1 MNAEKKIVKTDFL
14 VIGSGISGL
23 SFALKIATHFKDAT
37 VTIVTKNEKSESN
50 TKYAQGGIAT
60 VWDKTVDSFEQHIQ
74 DTLVAGDGICN
85 EKIVRMVV
93 KEAPDRLQE
102 LIDWGT
108 QFDKTKDGD
117 YSLGREGGHSQD
129 RILHHK
135 DITGAEIERALIE
148 QVDKAE
154 NIEFLT
160 HHYAIDLITE
170 HQVKNKLTFRQE
182 KITCFGAYVLD
193 EQENTVKTISA
204 KVTMLASGGSGQ
216 VYSATTNPVVATGDG
231 IGMAYRAKAEISDI
245 EFIQF
250 HPTALYNPGEYPAF
264 LISEAV
270 RGEGAILR
278 DYSGKRFMHKYDKR
292 EELASRDIVA
302 RAIDSELKKSG
313 SPNVYLDCTHLDHD
327 AFKKHFPNI
336 TEKCLSLG
344 IDVRKDFIPVSPAQH
359 YMCGGVNINKKSKTS
374 LKNLYAC
381 GEVTKTG
388 LHGGNR
394 LASNSLLEG
403 IVFAHNA
410 FKNLKKRFSKIEFPK
425 NVPVW
430 NDSGVVKNMEKVL
443 ITHDRNEVKTIMSN
457 YVGIVRSN
465 ERLLR
470 AERKLSVLYEDNKR
484 LYDHSELSVDL
495 CELRNLITTAYL
507 ITQFSKNRKENR
519 GGFYSADLVG
529 ELKDY
534 PSASLRI

>member
-1 MNAEKKIVKTDFL
+1 MNAEKKIFKTDFL

-23 SFALKIATHFKDAT
+23 SFALKTANHFKNAT

-50 TKYAQGGIAT
+50 TKYAQGGIAS
-60 VWDKTVDSFEQHIQ
+60 VWNKTVDTFEQHIQ
-74 DTLVAGDGICN
+74 DTLIAGDGICD
-85 EKIVRMVV
+85 EKIVKMVV
-93 KEAPDRLQE
+93 EEAPDRLQE

-108 QFDKTKDGD
+108 QFDKTREGT

-160 HHYAIDLITE
+160 HHYAIDFITE
-170 HQVKNKLTFRQE
+170 HQVKNKLTNRQE
-182 KITCFGAYVLD
+182 KITCFGAYVFD
-193 EQENTVKTISA
+193 DQKNTVKTISA
-204 KVTMLASGGSGQ
+204 KVTMLASGGNGQ
-216 VYSATTNPVVATGDG
+216 VYSATTNPLVATGDG
-231 IGMAYRAKAEISDI
+231 IGMAYRAKAEISDV

-270 RGEGAILR
+270 RGKGAILR

-302 RAIDSELKKSG
+302 RAIDNELKKSG
-313 SPNVYLDCTHLDHD
+313 SPNVYLDCTHLDYD

-344 IDVRKDFIPVSPAQH
+344 VDVRNDYIPVSPAQH
-359 YMCGGVNINKKSKTS
+359 YMCGGVNVSKNAKTS

-381 GEVTKTG
+381 GEVTKSG

-410 FKNLKKRFSKIEFPK
+410 FKNLTKRFPKIDFPV

-507 ITQFSKNRKENR
+507 ITQFSKNRKENK
-519 GGFYSADLVG
+519 GGFYSADLV
-529 ELKDY
+529 D
-534 PSASLRI
+534 S

>member
-1 MNAEKKIVKTDFL
+1 MNASKKIHKSDFL
-14 VIGSGISGL
+14 VIGSGIAGL
-23 SFALKIATHFKDAT
+23 SFALKTAQNFKDAT
-37 VTIVTKNEKSESN
+37 ITIITKNEKNECN
-50 TKYAQGGIAT
+50 TKYAQGGIST
-60 VWDKTVDSFEQHIQ
+60 VWDKTVDSFEQHIE
-74 DTLVAGDGICN
+74 DTLLAGDGICD
-85 EKIVRMVV
+85 EKIVKMVV
-93 KEAPDRLQE
+93 EEAPERLQE

-108 QFDKTKDGD
+108 KFDKTTNGN

-148 QVDKAE
+148 KVEKAE
-154 NIEFLT
+154 NITFLT
-160 HHYAIDLITE
+160 YHYAIDLITE
-170 HQVKNKLTFRQE
+170 HQVKKQQTKRQE
-182 KITCFGAYVLD
+182 KITCYGAYVLD
-193 EQENTVKTISA
+193 EKKSIVKTFSA
-204 KVTMLASGGSGQ
+204 KVTMLATGGNGQ
-216 VYSATTNPVVATGDG
+216 VYSTTTNPVIATGDG
-231 IGMAYRAKAEISDI
+231 IAMAYRAKAEISDM

-250 HPTALYNPGEYPAF
+250 HPTALFNPGEYPAF

-278 DYSGKRFMHKYDKR
+278 DYYGERFMKKYDDR

-302 RAIDSELKKSG
+302 RAIDNELKKSG
-313 SPNVYLDCTHLDHD
+313 TPHVYLDCTHLDYK

-336 TEKCLSLG
+336 TEKCMSLG
-344 IDVRKDFIPVSPAQH
+344 IDVRKDYIPVSPAQH
-359 YMCGGVNINKKSKTS
+359 YICGGVNINKKGKTS
-374 LKNLYAC
+374 LKNLYAS
-381 GEVTKTG
+381 GEVTRSG
-388 LHGGNR
+388 SHGANR

-403 IVFAHNA
+403 LVFSNNA
-410 FKNLKKRFSKIEFPK
+410 YENLKKRFHKIKEPI

-430 NDSGVVKNMEKVL
+430 NDSGVVKNMEKIL

-470 AERKLSVLYEDNKR
+470 AERRLRVLYEDNKR
-484 LYDHSELSVDL
+484 LYDHSELSTDL

-519 GGFYSADLVG
+519 GGFYSADLV
-529 ELKDY
+529 
-534 PSASLRI
+534 

>member
-1 MNAEKKIVKTDFL
+1 MNAEKKIHKTDFL
-14 VIGSGISGL
+14 VIGSGIAGL
-23 SFALKIATHFKDAT
+23 SFALKTAIAFKDAT
-37 VTIVTKNEKSESN
+37 ITIITKNEKNECN
-50 TKYAQGGIAT
+50 TKYAQGGIST
-60 VWDKTVDSFEQHIQ
+60 VWDKTVDSFQQHTE
-74 DTLVAGDGICN
+74 DTLIAGDGICD
-85 EKIVRMVV
+85 EKVVKMVV
-93 KEAPDRLQE
+93 KNAPDRLKE
-102 LIDWGT
+102 LIEWGT
-108 QFDKTKDGD
+108 QFDKTANGE

-148 QVDKAE
+148 QVEKAE
-154 NIEFLT
+154 NITFLT
-160 HHYAIDLITE
+160 YHYAIDLITE
-170 HQVKNKLTFRQE
+170 HQVKKKQTKRKE
-182 KITCFGAYVLD
+182 KVTCFGAYVLD
-193 EQENTVKTISA
+193 EKKNIVKTFSA
-204 KVTMLASGGSGQ
+204 KVTMLATGGNGQ
-216 VYSATTNPVVATGDG
+216 VYSTTTNPVVATGDG
-231 IGMAYRAKAEISDI
+231 IAMAYRAKAEISDV

-278 DYSGKRFMHKYDKR
+278 DFYGERFMKKYDER

-302 RAIDSELKKSG
+302 RAIDNELKKSG
-313 SPNVYLDCTHLDHD
+313 TPNVYLDCTHIDYK

-336 TEKCLSLG
+336 TEKCRSLG
-344 IDVRKDFIPVSPAQH
+344 IDVRKDYIPVSPAQH
-359 YMCGGVNINKKSKTS
+359 YICGGVNVNKKAKTS
-374 LKNLYAC
+374 LKNLYAS
-381 GEVTKTG
+381 GEVTRTG
-388 LHGGNR
+388 LHGANR

-403 IVFAHNA
+403 LVFSHNA
-410 FKNLKKRFSKIEFPK
+410 VENIKKRFHKIALPK

-430 NDSGVVKNMEKVL
+430 NDSGVVKNMEKIL

-470 AERKLSVLYEDNKR
+470 AERRLKVLYEDNKR
-484 LYDHSELSVDL
+484 LYDHSELSTDL

-519 GGFYSADLVG
+519 GGFYSADLA
-529 ELKDY
+529 K
-534 PSASLRI
+534 

>member
-1 MNAEKKIVKTDFL
+1 MNSEKKIHKTDFL
-14 VIGSGISGL
+14 VIGSGIAGL
-23 SFALKIATHFKDAT
+23 SFALKTALNFKDAA
-37 VTIVTKNEKSESN
+37 VTIITKNEKNECN
-50 TKYAQGGIAT
+50 TKYAQGGIST
-60 VWDKTVDSFEQHIQ
+60 VWDKTVDSFEQHIE
-74 DTLVAGDGICN
+74 DTLFAGDGICD
-85 EKIVRMVV
+85 KDIVKMVV
-93 KEAPDRLQE
+93 EEAPDRLQE
-102 LIDWGT
+102 LISWGT
-108 QFDKTKDGD
+108 AFDKTTNGN

-148 QVDKAE
+148 QVEKTD
-154 NIEFLT
+154 NITFLT
-160 HHYAIDLITE
+160 YHYAIDLITE
-170 HQVKNKLTFRQE
+170 HQVKKQQTKRKE
-182 KITCFGAYVLD
+182 KITCYGAYVLD
-193 EQENTVKTISA
+193 EKKSIVKTFSA
-204 KVTMLASGGSGQ
+204 KVTMLATGGNGQ
-216 VYSATTNPVVATGDG
+216 VYNTTTNPVIATGDG
-231 IGMAYRAKAEISDI
+231 IAMAYRAKAEISDM

-278 DYSGKRFMHKYDKR
+278 DYYGERFMKKYDER

-302 RAIDSELKKSG
+302 RAIDNELKKSG
-313 SPNVYLDCTHLDHD
+313 TPHVYLDCTHLNYD

-336 TEKCLSLG
+336 TEKCMTLG
-344 IDVRKDFIPVSPAQH
+344 IDVRKDYIPVSPAQH
-359 YMCGGVNINKKSKTS
+359 YICGGVNINKKGKTS
-374 LKNLYAC
+374 LKNLYAS
-381 GEVTKTG
+381 GEVTRSG
-388 LHGGNR
+388 LHGANR

-403 IVFAHNA
+403 LVFSHNA
-410 FKNLKKRFSKIEFPK
+410 CENIIKRFHKIKEPK

-430 NDSGVVKNMEKVL
+430 NDSGVVKNMEKIL

-470 AERKLSVLYEDNKR
+470 AERRLRGLYEDNKR
-484 LYDHSELSVDL
+484 LYDHSELSTDL

-519 GGFYSADLVG
+519 GGFYSADLV
-529 ELKDY
+529 
-534 PSASLRI
+534 

>member
-1 MNAEKKIVKTDFL
+1 MNAEKKLHKTDFL
-14 VIGSGISGL
+14 IIGSGIAGL
-23 SFALKIATHFKDAT
+23 SFALKAANHFKDAS
-37 VTIVTKNEKSESN
+37 VTIITKDEKSESN
-50 TKYAQGGIAT
+50 TKYAQGGIST
-60 VWDKTVDSFEQHIQ
+60 VWDKTVDSFEQHIK
-74 DTLVAGDGICN
+74 DTLIAGDGICD
-85 EKIVRMVV
+85 ESIVKMVV

-102 LIDWGT
+102 LIAWGI
-108 QFDKTKDGD
+108 QFDKTTDGT

-129 RILHHK
+129 RILYHK

-148 QVDKAE
+148 QVDKTE
-154 NIEFLT
+154 NITFLT

-170 HQVKNKLTFRQE
+170 HQIKKKQTKRLE
-182 KITCFGAYVLD
+182 KITCYGAYVLD
-193 EQENTVKTISA
+193 ELKNSVKTFSA
-204 KVTMLASGGSGQ
+204 KVTMLATGGNGQ
-216 VYSATTNPVVATGDG
+216 VYISTTNPVVATGDG
-231 IGMAYRAKAEISDI
+231 IGIAYRAKAEISDV

-250 HPTALYNPGEYPAF
+250 HPTALFNPGEYPAF

-270 RGEGAILR
+270 RGKGAILR

-302 RAIDSELKKSG
+302 RAIDNELKKSG
-313 SPNVYLDCTHLDHD
+313 TPHVYLDCTHLEYE

-336 TEKCLSLG
+336 TEKCRSLG

-359 YMCGGVNINKKSKTS
+359 YICGGVNINKNAKTT

-381 GEVTKTG
+381 GEVTRSG
-388 LHGGNR
+388 LHGANR

-403 IVFAHNA
+403 IVFSHRALN
-410 FKNLKKRFSKIEFPK
+410 NLVKRFHKIKTPI
-425 NVPVW
+425 NVPLW
-430 NDSGVVKNMEKVL
+430 NDSGVVKNMEKIL

-457 YVGIVRSN
+457 YVGIVRSD

-507 ITQFSKNRKENR
+507 ITQFSKKRKENR
-519 GGFYSADLVG
+519 GGFYSADLI
-529 ELKDY
+529 KK
-534 PSASLRI
+534 SL

>member
-1 MNAEKKIVKTDFL
+1 MNAEKKIHKTDFL
-14 VIGSGISGL
+14 VIGSGIAGL
-23 SFALKIATHFKDAT
+23 SFALKTANNFKDAT
-37 VTIVTKNEKSESN
+37 VTIITKDEKNECN
-50 TKYAQGGIAT
+50 TKYAQGGIST
-60 VWDKTVDSFEQHIQ
+60 VWNKTVDSFEQHIE
-74 DTLVAGDGICN
+74 DTLIAGDGICD
-85 EKIVRMVV
+85 EAIVKMVV
-93 KEAPDRLQE
+93 ETAPDRLQE

-108 QFDKTKDGD
+108 EFDKKNDGT

-135 DITGAEIERALIE
+135 DITGAEIERALIA
-148 QVDKAE
+148 QVEKAE
-154 NIEFLT
+154 NITFLT

-170 HQVKNKLTFRQE
+170 HQLRKKQTSRKE
-182 KITCFGAYVLD
+182 KITCYGAYVLD
-193 EQENTVKTISA
+193 EKKNIVKTFSA
-204 KVTMLASGGSGQ
+204 KVTMLASGGNGQ
-216 VYSATTNPVVATGDG
+216 VYVTTTNPVVATGDG
-231 IGMAYRAKAEISDI
+231 IAMAYRAKAEISDM

-250 HPTALYNPGEYPAF
+250 HPTALFNPGEYPAF

-278 DYSGKRFMHKYDKR
+278 DYYGNRFMAKYDPR

-302 RAIDSELKKSG
+302 RAIDNEMKKSG
-313 SPNVYLDCTHLDHD
+313 APNVYLDCTHLDYE

-336 TEKCLSLG
+336 TKKCLTLG
-344 IDVRKDFIPVSPAQH
+344 IDVRKDFIPVCPAQH
-359 YMCGGVNINKKSKTS
+359 YICGGVNVNKKAKTS
-374 LKNLYAC
+374 IKNLYAS
-381 GEVTKTG
+381 GEVTRSG
-388 LHGGNR
+388 LHGANR

-403 IVFAHNA
+403 LVFSHNA
-410 FKNLKKRFSKIEFPK
+410 LENLIKRFHKIKTPT

-484 LYDHSELSVDL
+484 LYDHSELSADL

-507 ITQFSKNRKENR
+507 ITQFSKNRKENK
-519 GGFYSADLVG
+519 GGFYSADLIKK
-529 ELKDY
+529 EL
-534 PSASLRI
+534 

>member
-1 MNAEKKIVKTDFL
+1 MNAEKKIHKTDFL
-14 VIGSGISGL
+14 VIGSGIAGL
-23 SFALKIATHFKDAT
+23 SFALKTATEFKDAT
-37 VTIVTKNEKSESN
+37 VTIITKNKKNESN
-50 TKYAQGGIAT
+50 TKYAQGGIST
-60 VWDKTVDSFEQHIQ
+60 VWDKTVDSFKQHTQ
-74 DTLVAGDGICN
+74 DTLIAGDGICD
-85 EKIVRMVV
+85 EKVVKMVV
-93 KEAPDRLQE
+93 KSAPERLQE
-102 LIDWGT
+102 LINWGT
-108 QFDKTKDGD
+108 QFDKNSNGK

-135 DITGAEIERALIE
+135 DITGAEIERALIA
-148 QVDKAE
+148 QVEKAE
-154 NIEFLT
+154 NITFLT
-160 HHYAIDLITE
+160 YHYAIDLITE
-170 HQVKNKLTFRQE
+170 HQVKKKHIKRKE
-182 KITCFGAYVLD
+182 KVTCFGAYVLD
-193 EQENTVKTISA
+193 EKKNIVKTFSA
-204 KVTMLASGGSGQ
+204 KITMLATGGNGQ
-216 VYSATTNPVVATGDG
+216 VYSTTTNPVVATGDG
-231 IGMAYRAKAEISDI
+231 IAMAYRAKAEISDV

-278 DYSGKRFMHKYDKR
+278 DYYGERFMKKYDER

-302 RAIDSELKKSG
+302 RAIDNELKKSG
-313 SPNVYLDCTHLDHD
+313 KPNVYLDCTHIDYK

-359 YMCGGVNINKKSKTS
+359 YICGGVNVNKKAKTS
-374 LKNLYAC
+374 LKNLYAS
-381 GEVTKTG
+381 GEVTRTG
-388 LHGGNR
+388 LHGANR

-403 IVFAHNA
+403 LVFSHNA
-410 FKNLKKRFSKIEFPK
+410 VENLKKRFHKIEAPI
-425 NVPVW
+425 NLPVW
-430 NDSGVVKNMEKVL
+430 NDSGVVKNMEKIL

-470 AERKLSVLYEDNKR
+470 AEKRLKVLYEDNKR
-484 LYDHSELSVDL
+484 LYDHSELSTDL

-519 GGFYSADLVG
+519 GGFYSADL
-529 ELKDY
+529 
-534 PSASLRI
+534 A